1 MSAEALGFGGIVA
14 LLILLVLRVPV
25 AFAMFLVGFLGI
37 WALNGWNGAMG
48 LLSSET
54 FTLASSS
61 ELVVVP
67 LFILMG
73 NVASTTG
80 MSRQLYNAAYAVIGH
95 IRGGLASATLLG
107 CGGFAALSG
116 SSVASALTMGKVSLS
131 EMDRYGYDPRL
142 STGVVAA
149 GGTLGILI
157 PPSTGFV
164 IFAILTE
171 QSIGRLFLAGVF
183 PGLLLL
189 AIFVI
194 TVSIICW
201 FRPEAGPPGLRRS
214 LSEKLTA
221 VTSALPILLV
231 IASTIGGIY
240 GGLFSPVEAA
250 GVGAA
255 FVIIYGIVTRSL
267 SLSAFWQAA
276 RASVVT
282 TATVMLILIA
292 AHMVN
297 PFLALSHVPTYV
309 GEALIALDIPVLG
322 TLVLMLLVY
331 LVLGC
336 FLEGFAMLVLT
347 LPIFFP
353 VVLQMGIDP
362 IWFGVL
368 VVLTLEMG
376 LISPPVGIN
385 VFIVKSVAPKVA
397 LADIF
402 RGVLPFWLAM
412 LVTLGILIAFP
423 QISLLLPNTMFN

>member
-1 MSAEALGFGGIVA
+1 MSAEALGFTGIVA

-73 NVASTTG
+73 NIASTTG

-221 VTSALPILLV
+221 VTGALPILLV

-297 PFLALSHVPTYV
+297 PFLALSHVPSYV

>member
-1 MSAEALGFGGIVA
+1 MSAEALGFSGIVA

-221 VTSALPILLV
+221 VTGALPILLV

-297 PFLALSHVPTYV
+297 PFLALSNVPTYV

>member
-1 MSAEALGFGGIVA
+1 MSAEALGFSGIVA

-73 NVASTTG
+73 NIASTTG

-131 EMDRYGYDPRL
+131 EMDRYGYAPRL

-221 VTSALPILLV
+221 VTGALPILLV